1 MSRKK
6 SVTPELAAA
15 IGLPPV
21 YRKQFESAS
30 DGGIAV
36 RCGALRNVMTET
48 TREKYCNSDI

>member
-48 TREKYCNSDI
+48 THEKYCNSDI